1 MMADTSR
8 SFFTPY
14 KIRFIETLL
23 KVIQAFHEFS
33 SVKIGKKMRQVLDR
47 LKQDGLIQK
56 DVNVMRFTTSQ
67 AGVKI
72 PPFAK
77 PDDCCPIPPKATV
90 LSPDPLTQ

>member
-33 SVKIGKKMRQVLDR
+33 SVK
-47 LKQDGLIQK
+47 QDGLIQK

-67 AGVKI
+67 AGVKV